1 MAEKKETI
9 FDHNVTEEEIIKL
22 FGISGYT
29 EEHFINDSQ
38 GENYAHIYCLYLIRK
53 DEGTAMR
60 YFNLIPDSINK
71 WFSLGNHDIAI

>member
-38 GENYAHIYCLYLIRK
+38 GENYAHLYCLFLIR
-53 DEGTAMR
+53 
-60 YFNLIPDSINK
+60 
-71 WFSLGNHDIAI
+71 